1 VTGWLDYLLNAAV
14 AAGAT
19 YLAAWRYPR
28 LTRPPVKP
36 NHRGA
41 MLPLSL
47 GGAVTLGL
55 VVLDVV
61 SLPVVAFH
69 IATTGH
75 GVPQKVWVL
84 IGAILLVF
92 AAGAYDDRHTARTRG
107 IVAQL
112 RPLAS
117 GTVTPGAVKLLAL
130 VAGATAYAA
139 VIQSPPAR
147 LALGVPV
154 VAGIANAWNLLDVQP
169 GRALRFALVTAVPLF
184 VYRPT
189 RMAARIVAASAVALP
204 LDLRERAML
213 GDAGA
218 NVLGFALGVAIFD
231 RLSTL
236 GLAVALALVIAA
248 HVASETITL
257 SRVIGAV
264 PPLRW
269 FDDLGRAR
277 HQDNEHS
284 TST

>member
-1 VTGWLDYLLNAAV
+1 
-14 AAGAT
+14 
-19 YLAAWRYPR
+19 
-28 LTRPPVKP
+28 
-36 NHRGA
+36 

-55 VVLDVV
+55 VVLDVAW
-61 SLPVVAFH
+61 LPVVALRVA
-69 IATTGH
+69 ITGH

-92 AAGAYDDRHTARTRG
+92 AAGTYDDRQPGRTRG

-117 GTVTPGAVKLLAL
+117 GTITPGAVKLVAL
-130 VAGATAYAA
+130 VVGAAAYG
-139 VIQSPPAR
+139 VIIQSPPAR
-147 LALGVPV
+147 LALGVPMM
-154 VAGIANAWNLLDVQP
+154 AGIANAWNLLDVQP
-169 GRALRFALVTAVPLF
+169 GRALKFALVGAVPLF

-218 NVLGFALGVAIFD
+218 NVIGFALGVAIFD
-231 RLSTL
+231 RLSTA
-236 GLAVALALVIAA
+236 GLAVALALVVAV

-257 SRVIGAV
+257 SRIVRAV

-269 FDDLGRAR
+269 FDGLGRLR
-277 HQDNEHS
+277 HPEDERS